1 MVRQTPQDTLYLQGN
16 DHVIYNGSFFYYNHQ
31 TESIVR
37 YQLNTKSPQKVKIHR
52 NRVVVNQGGELLT
65 QLYKPQQ
72 EGSYFDFSTDE
83 NGLWGVF
90 GLALDNNTVV
100 MKFDSDTLEIQ
111 YMWNISLKHHQISDS
126 FIVCGVMYAVD
137 HVDER
142 NTKIRFALD
151 LYKNKLLD
159 LELPF
164 TNPFSYTTMLGYNS
178 RIQVIESM

>member
-1 MVRQTPQDTLYLQGN
+1 
-16 DHVIYNGSFFYYNHQ
+16 
-31 TESIVR
+31 
-37 YQLNTKSPQKVKIHR
+37 
-52 NRVVVNQGGELLT
+52 
-65 QLYKPQQ
+65 
-72 EGSYFDFSTDE
+72 
-83 NGLWGVF
+83 
-90 GLALDNNTVV
+90 

-178 RIQVIESM
+178 RIQVNATDQGEPVHLFDSVTSNFHLTEFDYVGWREPAHVSHQIPRDRLQGDSEYERGKFHWVFTTKAA

>member
-1 MVRQTPQDTLYLQGN
+1 
-16 DHVIYNGSFFYYNHQ
+16 
-31 TESIVR
+31 
-37 YQLNTKSPQKVKIHR
+37 
-52 NRVVVNQGGELLT
+52 
-65 QLYKPQQ
+65 
-72 EGSYFDFSTDE
+72 
-83 NGLWGVF
+83 
-90 GLALDNNTVV
+90 

-178 RIQVIESM
+178 RIQVNATYKAFIIKANT

>member
-1 MVRQTPQDTLYLQGN
+1 
-16 DHVIYNGSFFYYNHQ
+16 
-31 TESIVR
+31 
-37 YQLNTKSPQKVKIHR
+37 
-52 NRVVVNQGGELLT
+52 
-65 QLYKPQQ
+65 
-72 EGSYFDFSTDE
+72 
-83 NGLWGVF
+83 
-90 GLALDNNTVV
+90 
-100 MKFDSDTLEIQ
+100 
-111 YMWNISLKHHQISDS
+111 MWNISLKHHQISDS

-178 RIQVIESM
+178 RLQVHANGVTQDQNLVILYEVFPIRKDVSNVPKFGTFET

>member
-1 MVRQTPQDTLYLQGN
+1 
-16 DHVIYNGSFFYYNHQ
+16 
-31 TESIVR
+31 
-37 YQLNTKSPQKVKIHR
+37 
-52 NRVVVNQGGELLT
+52 
-65 QLYKPQQ
+65 
-72 EGSYFDFSTDE
+72 
-83 NGLWGVF
+83 
-90 GLALDNNTVV
+90 

-178 RIQVIESM
+178 RIQVQNGVSRDQYELENLIWRWSFYQSLTTWDGGNQLTYPIKYHAIGYKESLNENEANSTGYSLQKQPESGLQIVDSNLEIE